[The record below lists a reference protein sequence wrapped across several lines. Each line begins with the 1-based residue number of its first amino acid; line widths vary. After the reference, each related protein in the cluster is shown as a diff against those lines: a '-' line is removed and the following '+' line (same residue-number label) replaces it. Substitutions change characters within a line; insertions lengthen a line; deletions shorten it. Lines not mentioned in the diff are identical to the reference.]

1 MRVEDPRVSSEH
13 AVVVH
18 NGAGWELK
26 DLGSKNGTIV
36 GRKQLAPDDRA
47 LLLLGT
53 RFTLGGRNV
62 MFEMI
67 DIEPP
72 GPVARGVRTGAVRV
86 SAKGMLALP
95 DDSEPAITVFASFE
109 GPWVAESSDG
119 QREVVDGDL
128 IAAGGED
135 WRLELPVPSTA
146 TLDTMRI
153 GPTIEMVTLRFLVS
167 RDEEHVKVTAL
178 FDGKEKEL
186 APRSFHY
193 LLLTLA
199 RAWLEDAGAPPGDRG
214 WVDREDLCRMLNIDA
229 SNLNVD
235 VYRARGQIGGL
246 GIHGA
251 AGLVVRRADS
261 GQLRLG
267 VQQVEVVTASGAG
280 PTSGPTS
287 APASEEAS
295 GPTSERAS
303 AASSE
308 TMGEVANAGPLPTD
322 EP

>member
-53 RFTLGGRNV
+53 RFTLGGRSV

-67 DIEPP
+67 DIEAP

-95 DDSEPAITVFASFE
+95 DDNEPAVTVFAGFE

-119 QREVVDGDL
+119 QREVVDGDV
-128 IAAGGED
+128 IAAGGEE
-135 WRLELPVPSTA
+135 WRLELPVPSSA

-153 GPTIEMVTLRFLVS
+153 GPTIEMATLRFLVS

-214 WVDREDLCRMLNIDA
+214 WVDREDLCRMLHIDA

-235 VYRARGQIGGL
+235 VYRARGQIAGL

-267 VQQVEVVTASGAG
+267 VQRVEVVNASGPASGPGSEEAAG
-280 PTSGPTS
+280 PTI
-287 APASEEAS
+287 
-295 GPTSERAS
+295 ERARE
-303 AASSE
+303 AVNEA
-308 TMGEVANAGPLPTD
+308 TGEVVNAGPDPSKED
-322 EP
+322 